1 MLLDFGIARSLDP
14 GATLTSTG
22 LVVGPPAP
30 SRPRSRSPV
39 APTTPAPT
47 IPAVVDALVMR
58 LIARNP
64 ARRPADAA
72 AVVKAATLL
81 RTPEGPQQLELL
93 RARAG
98 VDGTSFLDQDV
109 ARTWLFS
116 P

>member
-1 MLLDFGIARSLDP
+1 
-14 GATLTSTG
+14 
-22 LVVGPPAP
+22 
-30 SRPRSRSPV
+30 
-39 APTTPAPT
+39 
-47 IPAVVDALVMR
+47 MR

-98 VDGTSFLDQDV
+98 VDGTSFLDEDV
-109 ARTWLFS
+109 ALTWLFS